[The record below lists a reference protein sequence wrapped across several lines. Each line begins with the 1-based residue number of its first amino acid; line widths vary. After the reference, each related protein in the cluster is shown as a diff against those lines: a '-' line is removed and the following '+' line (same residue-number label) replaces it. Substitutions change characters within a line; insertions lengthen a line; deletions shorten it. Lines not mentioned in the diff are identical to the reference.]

1 MLKRLFTSNTRI
13 KLMTVFLM
21 NPAEEYFIREL
32 TRKLDEQINS
42 IRRELDNL
50 KRVGLLKTRTKNR
63 KKYYYVNTGFIIYEE
78 LKSIIIKA
86 VSSNE
91 NLIKDIQKMGEVIVL
106 ALSGQFVDRPT
117 TSVDMLIVGNVDRER
132 LTQYINNEL
141 RTKRPIKFTVMN
153 EEDYRYRQSC
163 KDKFVSDLM
172 NDEDN
177 QIAIN
182 KMTLADVDVRL

>member
-1 MLKRLFTSNTRI
+1 
-13 KLMTVFLM
+13 MTVFLM

>member
-1 MLKRLFTSNTRI
+1 
-13 KLMTVFLM
+13 MTIFLM
-21 NPAEEYFIREL
+21 NPSEEYFIREL

-63 KKYYYVNTGFIIYEE
+63 KKYYYTNTGFAIYDE

-86 VSSNE
+86 VSTNE
-91 NLIKDIQKMGEVIVL
+91 TLIKDLQGMGEIIVL
-106 ALSGQFVDRPT
+106 ALSGQFIDKPT
-117 TSVDMLIVGNVDRER
+117 SSVDMFIVGDVDREK
-132 LTQYINNEL
+132 LTQYINNEI
-141 RTKRPIKFTVMN
+141 RTKRPIKFTVMS
-153 EEDYRYRQSC
+153 EEDYRYRLSC

-172 NDEDN
+172 NNEDN

-182 KMTLADVDVRL
+182 KMTLADIDVRI

>member
-1 MLKRLFTSNTRI
+1 
-13 KLMTVFLM
+13 M

>member
-1 MLKRLFTSNTRI
+1 
-13 KLMTVFLM
+13 M
-21 NPAEEYFIREL
+21 NPTEEYFIREL

-50 KRVGLLKTRTKNR
+50 KHIGLLKTRTKNR
-63 KKYYYVNTGFIIYEE
+63 KKYYYINTNFAIFNE
-78 LKSIIIKA
+78 LRSIIIKA

-91 NLIKDIQKMGEVIVL
+91 GLIKDLKQMGEIKVL
-106 ALSGQFVDRPT
+106 ALSGQFVEKAT
-117 TSVDMLIVGNVDRER
+117 SSVDMLIVGNVDRER

-141 RTKRPIKFTVMN
+141 RTKRPIKFTVMT
-153 EEDYRYRQSC
+153 EEDYRFRLNC
-163 KDKFVSDLM
+163 NDKFVADLM

-182 KMTLADVDVRL
+182 KMTLADVDVSL

>member
-1 MLKRLFTSNTRI
+1 
-13 KLMTVFLM
+13 M
-21 NPAEEYFIREL
+21 NPTEEFFIREL

-50 KRVGLLKTRTKNR
+50 KRAGLLKTRTKNR
-63 KKYYYVNTGFIIYEE
+63 KKYYYTNVNFTLYEE

-86 VSSNE
+86 ISSNE
-91 NLIKDIQKMGEVIVL
+91 SLIKDLEKMGEIKVL
-106 ALSGQFVDRPT
+106 ALSGQFVEKPT

-141 RTKRPIKFTVMN
+141 RTKRPIKFTVMT
-153 EEDYRYRQSC
+153 EEDYRYRLNC
-163 KDKFVSDLM
+163 NDKFVADLIG
-172 NDEDN
+172 DEDN

-182 KMTLADVDVRL
+182 KIMS